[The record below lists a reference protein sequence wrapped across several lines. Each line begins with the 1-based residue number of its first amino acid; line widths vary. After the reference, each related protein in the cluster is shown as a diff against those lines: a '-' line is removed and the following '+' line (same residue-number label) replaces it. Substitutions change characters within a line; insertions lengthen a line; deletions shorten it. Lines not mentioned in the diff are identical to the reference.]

1 MHLIRKPVFLILSA
15 ALLFSGCKDKDDEN
29 HYLPPTVQQTWSAP
43 ELLESAPGSAEQ
55 AKLAQDDSGNAIA
68 VWEQQDGTRYDSW
81 ACRYNAASHAWEA
94 PVKLEN
100 DDSGDARYPRIA
112 IDASGSAIAVWQ
124 QHDGTR
130 TNILASRYSAGSW
143 SPAVEIDSALGNAEN
158 PRVAI
163 DAAGNALAVWQ
174 QQDGARHDIWYCRY
188 NGGWAAAAKL
198 ENDEI
203 NGAVDPQ
210 IACDA
215 TGKFMAVWYQSDGTR
230 DNIWARRYSGGW
242 TAAVEIESAADNA
255 SEPQIACDA
264 AGNAIAV
271 WYQSDGT
278 HTSIWANRY
287 AGGVWGTPLKLNSQD
302 MTGLTTPQLAMNAA
316 GEAVA
321 IWGQHDGGRMNLW
334 AGRYSGGSWSAAQLL
349 ETNDTGDVSDQTIA
363 LDPAGNAT
371 AIWLT
376 SDGAAYDLWT
386 CCYAADSGLWSNPV
400 EFENRPERAV
410 NPALAL
416 NPSGEALAVWSQ
428 EVGGS
433 FSIFASRRR

>member
-15 ALLFSGCKDKDDEN
+15 ALLLSGCKDKDDEKP
-29 HYLPPTVQQTWSAP
+29 YLPPTVQQTWSAP
-43 ELLESAPGSAEQ
+43 ELLENAPGSAHQ
-55 AKLAQDDSGNAIA
+55 AQLTQDADGNAIA
-68 VWEQQDGTRYDSW
+68 VWHQQDGARYDIW
-81 ACRYNAASHAWEA
+81 ACRYNAASRAWET
-94 PVKLEN
+94 PVKL
-100 DDSGDARYPRIA
+100 DSEDLGDAKYPQIA
-112 IDASGSAIAVWQ
+112 INAGGAAIAVWQ

-130 TNILASRYSAGSW
+130 TNIWASRYSAGSW
-143 SPAVEIDSALGNAEN
+143 SSAVVIDSALGDADN
-158 PRVAI
+158 PQVAC
-163 DAAGNALAVWQ
+163 DSAGNAMVVWR
-174 QQDGARHDIWYCRY
+174 QQDGARYDIWYCRY
-188 NGGWAAAAKL
+188 NGVWAAAAKL
-198 ENDEI
+198 ENDDA
-203 NGAVDPQ
+203 GVAVAPQ
-210 IACDA
+210 VACDA
-215 TGKFMAVWYQSDGTR
+215 AGKFMAVWSQSDGTH

-242 TAAVEIESAADNA
+242 EAAVEIESAAGNA

-287 AGGVWGTPLKLNSQD
+287 AGGVWSTPLKLNSQD
-302 MTGLTTPQLAMNAA
+302 MTGLTMPQLAMNAA

-321 IWGQHDGGRMNLW
+321 IWGQLDGGRMNLW

-416 NPSGEALAVWSQ
+416 NASGEALAVWSQ
-428 EVGGS
+428 EVGGA
-433 FSIFASRRR
+433 FSIFASCRR